1 VSPAKPSLDLLR
13 SLTGEHVLR
22 ALMTEPR
29 LTRAEIAARTGISK
43 PTVGESVRRLTE
55 AGLLYDTGERT
66 TGRGRIGTYYALAA
80 DLGVAL
86 VLGIAPDGVVAEAL
100 DAHGQVVAREAE
112 AVGHP
117 AKPDEVVRALRAAA
131 ERAVA
136 GSPGP
141 ARLAVVNAADPVD
154 RSSGRLM
161 HLPDAPFLVGELS
174 PVEVLSPLVAGPV
187 TVDNDVNWA
196 ARAERAA
203 AAPGEP
209 EDFAYLY
216 LGEGL
221 GCAIVADG
229 EVRRGAGGLAGETAH
244 VLTCGPGGRAVTFTE
259 VFAELQLRR
268 PSSTAIDVPALLS
281 AVDTGGDP
289 ATGVL
294 ATLADAVCG
303 VLAAVVAL
311 TDPQFVVVGG
321 TWGTCPV
328 VLQAVS
334 DRSGRLPRSALVR
347 AASVTSEPSLTG
359 ARPQALRDLRA
370 VILTQGSARPAA
382 ARSRLVS
389 HEVDAHPRHGGA
401 VDVQGNSSSGLPPR
415 RD

>member
-1 VSPAKPSLDLLR
+1 MSPAKPSLELLR
-13 SLTGEHVLR
+13 SLTDEHVLR
-22 ALMTEPR
+22 ALIDKSR

-55 AGLLYDTGERT
+55 AGLLRDTGERT
-66 TGRGRIGTYYALAA
+66 TGRGRIGTYYGLAD

-86 VLGIAPDGVVAEAL
+86 VVGVAPEGVVAEAV
-100 DAHGQVVAREAE
+100 DVHGQVIARERE
-112 AVGHP
+112 EVGRP
-117 AKPDEVVRALRAAA
+117 AQSEQVAGALRVVA
-131 ERAVA
+131 ERALA
-136 GSPGP
+136 GGAGP
-141 ARLAVVNAADPVD
+141 ARLSVVSAAASVD
-154 RSSGRLM
+154 RTTGRLV
-161 HLPDAPFLVGELS
+161 HLPDAPFLVGALS
-174 PVEVLSPLVAGPV
+174 PIEVLSPLVAGPV

-203 AAPGEP
+203 PDPGEL

-229 EVRRGAGGLAGETAH
+229 EVRRGAGGLAGEIAH
-244 VLTCGPGGRAVTFTE
+244 LLTRGPPCRALPFTE
-259 VFAELQLRR
+259 VFAELHLRR
-268 PSSTAIDVPALLS
+268 PNSTAIDVPALLS

-289 ATGVL
+289 ATDVL

-359 ARPQALRDLRA
+359 ARHQALRDLRA
-370 VILTQGSARPAA
+370 VILTRGSARP
-382 ARSRLVS
+382 
-389 HEVDAHPRHGGA
+389 DAGPASAG
-401 VDVQGNSSSGLPPR
+401 
-415 RD
+415 